1 MLEVINLSVN
11 YGKNIALDNVN
22 FIINKG
28 TITSVIGKNG
38 SGKSTLIH
46 SIAGFV
52 KYSGNIL
59 YNNSEIMSIPYTMR
73 AKEIS
78 LLPQKLTDVGYTVY
92 ELVSMGR
99 NPYVGIGK
107 RFQEIDYIRIN
118 NAITAMGIDG
128 LKNKPVNQLSG
139 GERQKAY
146 IAMILAQDTEL
157 VILDEPTSFMD
168 IEYSN
173 MFSLILSDLK
183 NKYNKTVLTVYHDIN
198 SVIDFSDYILVLDEG
213 KTAYYGPTEECV
225 KSGIIEKTFNVSR
238 IDYTKNGIS
247 AMFYK

>member
-157 VILDEPTSFMD
+157 VIYTTRPGIWIGPSGREVNRLKEILKDNFKHHVEVSFKEIKFYSGGFLHYEGDE
-168 IEYSN
+168 
-173 MFSLILSDLK
+173 
-183 NKYNKTVLTVYHDIN
+183 N
-198 SVIDFSDYILVLDEG
+198 SR
-213 KTAYYGPTEECV
+213 
-225 KSGIIEKTFNVSR
+225 N
-238 IDYTKNGIS
+238 NH
-247 AMFYK
+247 